1 MVELWK
7 QIESMFNKSDKNV
20 QIIYHNVVSE
30 DELKV
35 QLDKVLTSIMEN
47 TAGVAIDNW
56 IRILGH
62 SGENHLGVISV
73 NELCKENSFFK
84 GLLIVAYD
92 AVGGV
97 FAINLERFEEGRG
110 NVWYFAP
117 DTLEWEDFEMNYSE
131 FIAWTVQ
138 GDTDEFYADM
148 RWKDWKKD
156 CSILEFGKAYLI
168 YPFLWAEECII
179 EEAVK
184 KVVPLEEL
192 VNLNVENALIM

>member
-1 MVELWK
+1 MVKLWK

-20 QIIYHNVVSE
+20 QIIYHSVVSE
-30 DELKV
+30 DELRV
-35 QLDKVLTSIMEN
+35 QLDKVLTSIMVN

-62 SGENHLGVISV
+62 SDENHFGVVSV
-73 NELCKENSFFK
+73 NEFCKENSFFR

-148 RWKDWKKD
+148 RWKGWEKD

-168 YPFLWAEECII
+168 YPFLWAEECNV
-179 EEAVK
+179 EQAVK

-192 VNLNVENALIM
+192 VNLNVENALIF